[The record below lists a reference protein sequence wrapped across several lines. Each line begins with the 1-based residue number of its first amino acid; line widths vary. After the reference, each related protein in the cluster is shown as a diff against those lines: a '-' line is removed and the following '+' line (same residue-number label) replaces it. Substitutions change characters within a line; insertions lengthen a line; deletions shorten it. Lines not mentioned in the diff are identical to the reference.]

1 MPVTYEE
8 FADSR
13 LGALLRYAVMLTG
26 DQHTAQDL
34 VQETMVRVQLNWRRV
49 AASDSPDG
57 YVRKMLT
64 NQFIDLRRGS
74 WLRRVLLRAE
84 PDPVRAVLFDHAD
97 ETAERDRVWGMLARL
112 PRRQRAARHEAL
124 TPAVGPVRAGIEVA
138 SVRAR
143 RRRMIRRADT
153 VMIIHVPAA
162 RTRAYLVSLPRD
174 GEVKLPGGA
183 RSKLSETLL
192 AGGPELTEKAVSE
205 LTGVTFDAT
214 VTVDFRA
221 LRAVK

>member
-34 VQETMVRVQLNWRRV
+34 VQDTMVRVQLNWRRV
-49 AASDSPDG
+49 AGSDSPDG

-84 PDPVRAVLFDHAD
+84 PDHVGVVPFDHAD
-97 ETAERDRVWGMLARL
+97 ETAERDRVWGMLAKL
-112 PRRQRAARHEAL
+112 PRRQRAALVLRYYEDLPDADIAEAL
-124 TPAVGPVRAGIEVA
+124 GCAVGTVRSSI
-138 SVRAR
+138 S
-143 RRRMIRRADT
+143 
-153 VMIIHVPAA
+153 
-162 RTRAYLVSLPRD
+162 
-174 GEVKLPGGA
+174 
-183 RSKLSETLL
+183 
-192 AGGPELTEKAVSE
+192 
-205 LTGVTFDAT
+205 
-214 VTVDFRA
+214 RA
-221 LRAVK
+221 LATLRAELVEAR